1 VPKLAETQVTETT
14 VKSAKP
20 REHRYEVR
28 DAALTGFMLRVSP
41 SGRKSFYVQLER
53 GKKRRIGNAKV
64 MTLTRARRLAI
75 DMLDR
80 HDAGEEIESVR
91 SQKPTL
97 RKFLTETYKPW
108 AEQNLKNGQLN
119 IKRLKSCCGPLL
131 KIRIDRISEIQ
142 IERWKS
148 NRLKQGLEP
157 STVKRDLGELKAA
170 LTRAAKWGYAA
181 ENPSKGVTVSVE
193 THHRVRYLSD
203 SERNNLMSALKD
215 RDKRMRVAR
224 ESANVFRI
232 DRGYETKP
240 SLGEYADYLTPII
253 LLVINTGLRRSEAFT
268 LRWSQVRLIG
278 TPQLAVLAA
287 HAKSKKTRYIP
298 LNKSAVSTL
307 ETWSMQYGLEGLVFP
322 NMNGGQLKS
331 IKTAWGKL
339 MKDAKIEDFRFH
351 DLRHDFASQLA
362 MKGVDLYR
370 VKELLGHGSIE
381 ITQRYAHL
389 APHTLAEAVEVLV

>member
-1 VPKLAETQVTETT
+1 
-14 VKSAKP
+14 
-20 REHRYEVR
+20 
-28 DAALTGFMLRVSP
+28 
-41 SGRKSFYVQLER
+41 
-53 GKKRRIGNAKV
+53 
-64 MTLTRARRLAI
+64 
-75 DMLDR
+75 
-80 HDAGEEIESVR
+80 
-91 SQKPTL
+91 
-97 RKFLTETYKPW
+97 
-108 AEQNLKNGQLN
+108 
-119 IKRLKSCCGPLL
+119 
-131 KIRIDRISEIQ
+131 
-142 IERWKS
+142 
-148 NRLKQGLEP
+148 
-157 STVKRDLGELKAA
+157 
-170 LTRAAKWGYAA
+170 
-181 ENPSKGVTVSVE
+181 
-193 THHRVRYLSD
+193 
-203 SERNNLMSALKD
+203 
-215 RDKRMRVAR
+215 MRVAR

-253 LLVINTGLRRSEAFT
+253 LLVMNTGLRRSEAFT

-322 NMNGGQLKS
+322 NKNCGQLKS

-351 DLRHDFASQLA
+351 DLRHDFASQLV

-389 APHTLAEAVEVLV
+389 APHTLAEAVEALV